1 MNSTM
6 TRRWPLLINGLYPFA
21 LALMMGCIAFAAV
34 GWLKIFMPS
43 GWNGTYMILT
53 AILFSLEASYSDR
66 LARIREEREGED
78 AVPIGWLLSELLL
91 LAILLRF
98 TRYIGQPFSL
108 VMTEIAAWPGSPFQL
123 IDFEYL
129 FSAAIVFPA
138 WFLSGNSIQEMEE
151 AGERPE
157 LHRDFVPPLQK
168 LTYKFYWGG
177 GILMFATGLITIL
190 PATMKAK
197 TYSLPIFALNLLFYF
212 MFGLLILAQVRMST
226 LTREWEAQRI
236 QIPPGFAGRWLRA
249 TILLLIVA
257 VVIAM
262 FLPTGQSIAL
272 FDVVGAALSKLVLL
286 LPSPALRGPFVF
298 MTPPT
303 PIPENER
310 SGLVLE
316 LGPRPSSDEDL
327 KFLLVRNPS
336 VLMNVVFWGV
346 LIVLVLVVTG
356 MYFADRPELWDD
368 VRNLRVIR
376 VARHW
381 WGAFFA
387 WLARLLGAVQESI
400 HTRPSIPRPAVAA
413 GMERLRWLR
422 IGNLS
427 PRDQVRFAYLSM
439 VRRAEETGIRRHRAE
454 TPYEYAS
461 HLEPRISDAQ
471 PEVDALTGLFVQA
484 RYSDT
489 PISVDEAEHAQ
500 SASRRVRSEL
510 RRPKQS

>member
-34 GWLKIFMPS
+34 GWLKVFMPS
-43 GWNGTYMILT
+43 GWNGTYIILT

-66 LARIREEREGED
+66 LARIREEQEGED

-98 TRYIGQPFSL
+98 TRYIGQPFPS
-108 VMTEIAAWPGSPFQL
+108 VMADIAAWPGHPLQL

-138 WFLSGNSIQEMEE
+138 WVLSGNSIQEMEE

-212 MFGLLILAQVRMST
+212 MFGVLILAQVRMSA

-236 QIPPGFAGRWLRA
+236 EIPTGFAGRWLRA
-249 TILLLIVA
+249 TILLLTVA

-272 FDVVGAALSKLVLL
+272 FDVVGAALSKLALALPAVKIGSDIVFKAP
-286 LPSPALRGPFVF
+286 PSPSSPQYPGGVPNL
-298 MTPPT
+298 T
-303 PIPENER
+303 
-310 SGLVLE
+310 
-316 LGPRPSSDEDL
+316 PRPPVEDNL

-336 VLMNVVFWGV
+336 VLMNVVFWSV
-346 LIVLVLVVTG
+346 LIVLMLVVTG
-356 MYFADRPELWDD
+356 TYFADRPELWDD
-368 VRNLRVIR
+368 VRNLRVTR

-387 WLARLLGAVQESI
+387 WLARLLGAVQE
-400 HTRPSIPRPAVAA
+400 HVRARPSIPRPAVAD
-413 GMERLRWLR
+413 GRNRLRWLR

-439 VRRAEETGIRRHRAE
+439 VRRAEESGIRRHRAD

-471 PEVDALTGLFVQA
+471 QEVDALTGLFVQA
-484 RYSDT
+484 RYSDAA
-489 PISVDEAEHAQ
+489 ISVGEAERAQ

-510 RRPKQS
+510 RQRK